1 MSHMWFAAQ
10 TRYLEMQYS
19 QIIYLWFINI
29 YPTLL
34 KFQLNVHE
42 CIYTH
47 DLCSTRN
54 ILQLYCEIPLVS

>member
-19 QIIYLWFINI
+19 QIIYLWFRNI

-34 KFQLNVHE
+34 KFQLNVYE
-42 CIYTH
+42 RI
-47 DLCSTRN
+47 
-54 ILQLYCEIPLVS
+54 